1 MTITRHDAII
11 KAIVAVCLTP
21 TALAGGNVSDETTYA
36 ELPEGTSQA
45 IEVSLLD
52 SQPQRVAYG
61 KVEWQT
67 IVRVACKARDDR
79 MGTNGRPTSQIG
91 ASVYERLRTAP
102 TLGGLADG
110 IDPPRI
116 SPDVNFQ
123 ATRLGV
129 LNLDFPVRHTTESR
143 LLT

>member
-1 MTITRHDAII
+1 MTITRHDAIV
-11 KAIVAVCLTP
+11 KAIVAACLTP
-21 TALAGGNVSDETTYA
+21 TALAGGNVSEETTYS
-36 ELPEGTSQA
+36 ELPEGTTQA

-52 SQPQRVAYG
+52 SQPLRVAYG

-67 IVRVACKARDDR
+67 TVRVACKARDDR
-79 MGTNGRPTSQIG
+79 MGATGRASSLIG
-91 ASVYERLRTAP
+91 ADVYQRLRTEP
-102 TLGGLADG
+102 TLGGLADA

-116 SPDVNFQ
+116 SPDINFQ

-129 LNLDFPVRHTTESR
+129 LNLDFPVRHSTDAR